1 MCEIELS
8 LREGFRPSPPGP
20 GEDATTG
27 GIPVS
32 CCCRQVA
39 EEKSACFGL
48 LAGFFPTA
56 LKGVRRL
63 RSQSPLRSGR
73 GWAGAVQLPISVFT
87 ERVCAPLL
95 SSPNLHPHSLK
106 GCHPSQPSPEPA
118 PALSWPQ
125 KVWKVGPWL
134 LGASG
139 GECGFSLHSPYRT
152 QLKNKTPSIPSWGT
166 PSGKSPLPPPAR
178 GTECRRRRRPTSV
191 LALTLLP
198 PPPPLPG

>member
-125 KVWKVGPWL
+125 KVWK
-134 LGASG
+134 
-139 GECGFSLHSPYRT
+139 
-152 QLKNKTPSIPSWGT
+152 LKNKNSKHSFTGNTEREIT
-166 PSGKSPLPPPAR
+166 SP
-178 GTECRRRRRPTSV
+178 PTS
-191 LALTLLP
+191 
-198 PPPPLPG
+198 PGMNRKGSGRIRTKDTSSKESCSSSTSRGS